1 MCRKRKHGRVM
12 TDHTQELARLRAAL
26 AASGDIAYD
35 WNLVDDVVTWDGPYA
50 ELFGH
55 EGLDALGT
63 GDSYHRCINPQ
74 DLPERLK
81 TLSDHLSGQRD
92 FACEYRVR
100 CGQGRFRWVQ
110 DRGAAHFSDS
120 GRAVRLIGMLRA
132 VDEEKQS
139 QARLEYL
146 ATYDELTGLY
156 NKTRLRDALSDTLS
170 HNARSGNRSA
180 YLVVGIDKLTLIND
194 TFGYETGDAVIVQ
207 VGHRLER
214 SLRAHDM
221 IGRVGGDRFGIVLRQ
236 SSEELAAASA
246 DKMLCNVRMTPVKTP
261 SGPLHV
267 TVSVGVVSMPEASDS
282 AHDLMAKAETA
293 LHEAKKQGRNCF
305 ISYFLTD
312 GQREQRRKNIETA
325 EKVRAALKTGRL
337 TFAYQP
343 IVDAKTGAHAYYEC
357 LVRMVAEDGRI
368 VPAAEFVPVVE
379 QMGMVR
385 LVDRYALE
393 MAVAELSRYADVKLA
408 INISGLTVED
418 ESWLRAFRA
427 LLADKPGLASRL
439 MIEITETAA
448 MQDIEDSAKFV
459 NAVREPG
466 CRVALDDFGAGYTSF
481 RHFKSLTVDVV
492 KIDGSFVHG
501 VTENPDNQLFVHTL
515 LTFAKGF
522 GLDTVCEC
530 VETAEEA
537 ELLAR
542 QGAKYLQGYHCG
554 RPEVERL
561 WLPQGHKE
569 RIIETEWNAIPNI
582 AAVAGR

>member
-1 MCRKRKHGRVM
+1 MCMKRKHGRVM
-12 TDHTQELARLRAAL
+12 SDLTQELARLRAVL
-26 AASGDIAYD
+26 AASGDVAYD
-35 WNLVDDVVTWDGPYA
+35 WNLVDDAIAWDGPCA
-50 ELFGH
+50 ELFGQD
-55 EGLDALGT
+55 ELRAVST
-63 GDSYHRCINPQ
+63 GDSFHRAINPQ

-120 GRAVRLIGMLRA
+120 GRAVRLIGVLRGI
-132 VDEEKQS
+132 DEQKQS

-146 ATYDELTGLY
+146 ATYDELTGLF
-156 NKTRLRDALSDTLS
+156 NKTRLRDRLADRLAASV
-170 HNARSGNRSA
+170 RSGVRSA
-180 YLVVGIDKLTLIND
+180 YLVIGIDKLTLIND
-194 TFGYETGDAVIVQ
+194 TFGYETGDAVVVQ

-214 SLRAHDM
+214 SLRATDM
-221 IGRVGGDRFGIVLRQ
+221 IGRVGGDRFGIVLGQ
-236 SSEELAAASA
+236 SSEEFASA
-246 DKMLCNVRMTPVKTP
+246 CADKILCNVRMTPVKTP

-267 TVSVGVVSMPEASDS
+267 TVSIGVVTLPEASDS
-282 AHDLMAKAETA
+282 AYDLMTKAETA

-343 IVDAKTGAHAYYEC
+343 IVESKTGAAAYYEC
-357 LVRMVAEDGRI
+357 LVRMVSEDGRI

-393 MAVAELSRYADVKLA
+393 MAVTELSRYPDVKLA
-408 INISGLTVED
+408 INVSGLTVDD

-427 LLADKPGLASRL
+427 LLGEKPGLASRL

-459 NAVREPG
+459 AAVREPG

-481 RHFKSLTVDVV
+481 RHFKNLVVDVV
-492 KIDGSFVHG
+492 KIDGSFVRG
-501 VTENPDNQLFVHTL
+501 VTENADNQLFVHTL

-522 GLDTVCEC
+522 GLETVCEC
-530 VETAEEA
+530 VETAAEA
-537 ELLAR
+537 ELLTR
-542 QGAKYLQGYHCG
+542 QGAKYLQGYYCG

-561 WLPQGHKE
+561 WLPEGHKD
-569 RIIETEWNAIPNI
+569 RIVTTEWNAVPNI

>member
-1 MCRKRKHGRVM
+1 MSDM
-12 TDHTQELARLRAAL
+12 SQDLARLRAAF
-26 AASGDIAYD
+26 AASGDVTYD
-35 WNLVDDVVTWDGPYA
+35 WNLVDDVITWDGPCT

-55 EGLDALGT
+55 NELAVLSS
-63 GDSYHRCINPQ
+63 GDSFHRAINPQ

-120 GRAVRLIGMLRA
+120 GRAVRLVGVLRGI
-132 VDEEKQS
+132 DEQKQAE
-139 QARLEYL
+139 ARLEYL
-146 ATYDELTGLY
+146 ATYDELTGLF
-156 NKTRLRDALSDTLS
+156 NKTRLRDGLAERLAAG
-170 HNARSGNRSA
+170 ARSGHRSA

-194 TFGYETGDAVIVQ
+194 TFGYETGDAVVVQ

-214 SLRAHDM
+214 SLRASDM
-221 IGRVGGDRFGIVLRQ
+221 IGRVGGDRFGIALGQ
-236 SSEELAAASA
+236 SSEEFASA
-246 DKMLCNVRMTPVKTP
+246 CADKILCDVRMTPVKTP

-267 TVSVGVVSMPEASDS
+267 TVSIGVVTLPEAGDS
-282 AHDLMAKAETA
+282 AYDLITKAETA

-312 GQREQRRKNIETA
+312 HQREQRRKNIETA
-325 EKVRAALKTGRL
+325 EKVRAALKSGRL

-343 IVDAKTGAHAYYEC
+343 IVETKTGAHAYYEC
-357 LVRMVAEDGRI
+357 LVRMVRENGQI
-368 VPAAEFVPVVE
+368 VAAAEFVPVVE

-393 MAVAELSRYADVKLA
+393 MAVAELSRYPEVKLA
-408 INISGLTVED
+408 INVSGLTVQD

-427 LLADKPGLASRL
+427 LVGEKPSIASRL

-459 NAVREPG
+459 AAVRASG

-481 RHFKSLTVDVV
+481 RHFKNLVVDVV
-492 KIDGSFVHG
+492 KIDGSFVRG
-501 VTENPDNQLFVHTL
+501 VADNADNQLFVHTL
-515 LTFAKGF
+515 LTFANGF

-530 VETAEEA
+530 VETQAEA
-537 ELLAR
+537 DLLSR

-554 RPEVERL
+554 RPLVERL
-561 WLPQGHKE
+561 WLPEDHKD
-569 RIIETEWNAIPNI
+569 RLVGTDWNVMPNI
-582 AAVAGR
+582 VAVAGR